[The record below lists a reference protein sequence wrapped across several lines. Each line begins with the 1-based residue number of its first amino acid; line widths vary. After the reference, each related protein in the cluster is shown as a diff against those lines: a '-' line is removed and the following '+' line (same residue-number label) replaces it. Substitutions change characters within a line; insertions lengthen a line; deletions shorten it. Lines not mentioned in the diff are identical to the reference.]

1 MAKQLT
7 VSELRR
13 LLFEVE
19 NQNAPLSFY
28 DSKRGKLL
36 PMVAI
41 NESVDKSVV
50 TLGFYDDGK
59 EEQ

>member
-1 MAKQLT
+1 MTKQLT

-19 NQNAPLSFY
+19 NQDAPVAFY
-28 DSKRGKLL
+28 DSKKGKLL

-41 NESVDKSVV
+41 NEAVDHSVV
-50 TLGFYDDGK
+50 TLGFFDK
-59 EEQ
+59 EAQ

>member
-19 NQNAPLSFY
+19 NQEAPVAFY
-28 DSKRGKLL
+28 DSKKGKLL

-41 NESVDKSVV
+41 NEAVDKSVV
-50 TLGFYDDGK
+50 TLGFYDG
-59 EEQ
+59 EEE